1 MGKRGKSEVSQQC
14 GDVCVCVQS
23 KRKLNHYAAYLSP
36 SSPSPECGVLRQ
48 TSHRLRRGVSNPG
61 HGTGQAIRN
70 RQADKRACVC
80 VCARVSR
87 SRRRASYILKEAQP
101 ELITVDPCVPGSAR
115 EGLVDVVVG
124 RHRPETL

>member
-1 MGKRGKSEVSQQC
+1 M
-14 GDVCVCVQS
+14 
-23 KRKLNHYAAYLSP
+23 
-36 SSPSPECGVLRQ
+36 LRQ

-70 RQADKRACVC
+70 RQADKRVC